1 MVERAI
7 EQYDVS
13 IEMRL
18 EDKNKMIKNVPGLI
32 INDNVVSEG
41 KVLSVREITRFIK
54 NEVNC

>member
-7 EQYDVS
+7 EQYDGF

>member
-7 EQYDVS
+7 EQYDGS

-41 KVLSVREITRFIK
+41 KVLSVKEITRFIK

>member
-7 EQYDVS
+7 EQYDGS
-13 IEMRL
+13 MEMRL

>member
-7 EQYDVS
+7 EQYDGS

>member
-7 EQYDVS
+7 EQYDGSVEIS
-13 IEMRL
+13 L
-18 EDKNKMIKNVPGLI
+18 EDKNKIIKNVPGLI
-32 INDNVVSEG
+32 INNNIVSEG